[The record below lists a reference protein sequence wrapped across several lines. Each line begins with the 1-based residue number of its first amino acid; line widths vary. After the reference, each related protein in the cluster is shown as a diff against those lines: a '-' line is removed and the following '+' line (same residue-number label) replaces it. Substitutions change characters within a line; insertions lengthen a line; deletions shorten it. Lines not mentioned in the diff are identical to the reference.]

1 MLQDSLIHFLHL
13 AHTGIKGAAFLPGG
27 EPASGADV
35 GEKKRENYIETNQM
49 SVSHSDTDTQIHI
62 WACNWIWPRILNI
75 RSSPGI

>member
-49 SVSHSDTDTQIHI
+49 SVSHPDTTQTHRYTSGLVIGSGL
-62 WACNWIWPRILNI
+62 A
-75 RSSPGI
+75 S

>member
-35 GEKKRENYIETNQM
+35 GEKKRENYIETTQM
-49 SVSHSDTDTQIHI
+49 SFSHSDTTQTHI
-62 WACNWIWPRILNI
+62 RYTSGLVIGSGLA
-75 RSSPGI
+75 S